1 MNVKCQLMME
11 ARKERAISPTAI
23 VIALTTAIVAI
34 VRTMVMV
41 LISFID
47 GLLRL

>member
-11 ARKERAISPTAI
+11 ARKESASSPTAI
-23 VIALTTAIVAI
+23 VITLTTTIVAI